1 MAASNTTRGNEA
13 LAGAPRLPIN
23 LRNLPCKLEI
33 DHIDETDGRRVVQY
47 VVPDNTLGIAK
58 ISLVT
63 LYEVDPPSD
72 PYGPTYVSVL
82 SDKEVAKE
90 LSDMTGWQ
98 LEYSSSDCGYDNYVP
113 SDSDWAPMPPIEE
126 CWHYSTLTAAG
137 FSFVSTE
144 LANYARSDKFIH
156 PCGSSVVCITT
167 GWGALWHANDGA
179 YGVHTELAAWAA
191 HFTN

>member
-1 MAASNTTRGNEA
+1 MLASNTTRTNEA

-33 DHIDETDGRRVVQY
+33 DHIAETDGCRVVQY

-72 PYGPTYVSVL
+72 PYNPTYVSVL
-82 SDKEVAKE
+82 SDTEVAKE

-98 LEYSSSDCGYDNYVP
+98 LEYSSTDCGYDIYIPSGWVP
-113 SDSDWAPMPPIEE
+113 MQPIEE

-137 FSFVSTE
+137 FSFVSTG
-144 LANYARSDKFIH
+144 LANYARSDRFNR
-156 PCGSSVVCITT
+156 PCGASVVCITT
-167 GWGALWHANDGA
+167 VSGAIWHANDGA

-191 HFTN
+191 HFTK

>member
-1 MAASNTTRGNEA
+1 MLASNTTRDNEA

-33 DHIDETDGRRVVQY
+33 DHIAETDGCCVVQY

-72 PYGPTYVSVL
+72 PYNPTYVSVL
-82 SDKEVAKE
+82 SDSEVAKE

-98 LEYSSSDCGYDNYVP
+98 LEYSSSDCGYDIYIPSGWVP
-113 SDSDWAPMPPIEE
+113 MQPIEE

-137 FSFVSTE
+137 FSFVSTS
-144 LANYARSDKFIH
+144 LANYARSDRFNH
-156 PCGSSVVCITT
+156 PCGASVVCITT
-167 GWGALWHANDGA
+167 VSGAIWHANDGA

-191 HFTN
+191 RFTN

>member
-1 MAASNTTRGNEA
+1 MTASNPTRDNET

-33 DHIDETDGRRVVQY
+33 DHIDVTDGCRVVHY

-63 LYEVDPPSD
+63 LFEVDPPSD
-72 PYGPTYVSVL
+72 PYNPTYVSVL
-82 SDKEVAKE
+82 SDNEVAKE

-98 LEYSSSDCGYDNYVP
+98 LEYSGTVCGYDNYVP
-113 SDSDWAPMPPIEE
+113 SGWEPMQPIEE

-144 LANYARSDKFIH
+144 LANHARSDKFNH
-156 PCGSSVVCITT
+156 PCGASVVCITT
-167 GWGALWHANDGA
+167 VSGAIWHANDGA

-191 HFTN
+191 HYTN